1 MANILFLERF
11 SLNDKTLLYCNLRGA
26 AQFGKNGNLPPPPI
40 MAKIL
45 YHFHLF
51 ATPLNT
57 KPWIDFEK
65 EL

>member
-11 SLNDKTLLYCNLRGA
+11 SLNDKTLLYRNLRGA
-26 AQFGKNGNLPPPPI
+26 AQFGKNGNLPPPPPYG
-40 MAKIL
+40 KNL
-45 YHFHLF
+45 KSY
-51 ATPLNT
+51 PSLNT